1 MTAPF
6 YGKYRGIVTDIQDP
20 LMQGRIKARVPEVLG
35 DDESGWA
42 LPCLPFGGDSM
53 GMFVLPDVG
62 SAVWMEFEHGDADY
76 PIWCGSYF
84 GSSVSMPSDLLAPP
98 YKKTMIM
105 TKSGHSITL
114 DDTPGAGGI
123 TIQASGGQK
132 ITLTAQGIEI
142 DNGMG
147 ATIKLTGPQVKIN
160 DDALEVT

>member
-1 MTAPF
+1 M
-6 YGKYRGIVTDIQDP
+6 
-20 LMQGRIKARVPEVLG
+20 
-35 DDESGWA
+35 S
-42 LPCLPFGGDSM
+42 
-53 GMFVLPDVG
+53 
-62 SAVWMEFEHGDADY
+62 
-76 PIWCGSYF
+76 
-84 GSSVSMPSDLLAPP
+84 PP

-105 TKSGHSITL
+105 TASGHSITL

-123 TIQASGGQK
+123 TLQTSDGQK